1 MDKKKTFAI
10 LALLEPECVI
20 TADAIGFM
28 DTYKPRLSEEKIQ
41 GDTTNMSK
49 MLYQYHVHYVIDT
62 NTDRFFT
69 FNAGTLVKAW
79 INDNY
84 ESKKLFIA
92 QAQDLNS
99 LFHDHRLTNILIN
112 LLQPEFKAAIA
123 VCSSVFM
130 LLWQIALR
138 DIFMDFVANLLQ
150 ICSTPSLS

>member
-41 GDTTNMSK
+41 GDTTHMSK

-69 FNAGTLVKAW
+69 FNAGTLVKAF

-92 QAQDLNS
+92 RSAGPQQSFPRSPVD
-99 LFHDHRLTNILIN
+99 
-112 LLQPEFKAAIA
+112 
-123 VCSSVFM
+123 
-130 LLWQIALR
+130 
-138 DIFMDFVANLLQ
+138 
-150 ICSTPSLS
+150 